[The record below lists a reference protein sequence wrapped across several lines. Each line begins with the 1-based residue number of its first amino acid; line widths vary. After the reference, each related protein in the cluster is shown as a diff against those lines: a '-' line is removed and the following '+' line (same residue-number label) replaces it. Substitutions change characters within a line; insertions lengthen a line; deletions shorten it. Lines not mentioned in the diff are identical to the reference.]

1 MRYSKRTQPH
11 GPKPN
16 RKAVR
21 ALNGLPVNRPIDI
34 IEEFRFAGA
43 ASPRKNEPHTAM
55 NLIEPSLLV
64 GKTEHS
70 PRASPP
76 GGCQPLL
83 APRTGKGS
91 PFLLR
96 PPRDPSGP
104 ALLPGGGMSLSYRS
118 NGRTSEQ
125 AHRRHPSDHHSRRAR
140 AQPQEHRP
148 RHSA

>member
-1 MRYSKRTQPH
+1 M
-11 GPKPN
+11 
-16 RKAVR
+16 
-21 ALNGLPVNRPIDI
+21 DI

-76 GGCQPLL
+76 GGFQPLL

-96 PPRDPSGP
+96 SPRDPSGP
-104 ALLPGGGMSLSYRS
+104 ALLPGGCLCLTGPMAERQ
-118 NGRTSEQ
+118 NKPTADTRQITIRG
-125 AHRRHPSDHHSRRAR
+125 AR
-140 AQPQEHRP
+140 EHNL
-148 RHSA
+148 